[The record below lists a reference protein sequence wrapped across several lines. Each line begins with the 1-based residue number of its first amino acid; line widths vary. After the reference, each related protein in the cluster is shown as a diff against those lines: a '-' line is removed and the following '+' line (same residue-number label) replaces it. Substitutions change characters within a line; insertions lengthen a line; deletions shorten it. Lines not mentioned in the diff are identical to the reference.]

1 VSPGE
6 APLVEPLGS
15 SDDPSEVCAR
25 FLDLPFLLFLDSAS
39 KHSHSGEAQ
48 QLERF
53 SFLTAD
59 PVSLIRSKGR
69 NTEVRHGDGGWSS
82 TPNDALSVARSLLP
96 HPPLSL
102 VPGIPPFQGGIAGY
116 IGYDW
121 GAVLER
127 LPAARYDD
135 LAVPDVMLGLYDW
148 VIAWDHRQGTAWLI
162 STGLPEQGV
171 GREHR
176 ARQRMSQVR
185 ERVVSR
191 LASGAGTR
199 LWVDRQRGSEKGI
212 RDWNP
217 GVSAG
222 SSASVSTY
230 PAVEVEG
237 GDVIGLRSTFTR
249 RGYLDAVARVREYIV
264 AGDIFQAN
272 LSQRFQAPLSVP
284 PFQLYQQL
292 RHRNPAPFAAYLDF
306 GEFQVLSASPE
317 RFLRLDQ
324 ERREVET
331 RPIKGTRP
339 RGLGPMHDAALGRA
353 LAESEKDRAENVMIV
368 DLLRND
374 LSRVCRPGTVR
385 VPELFALEH
394 HPTVHHLVSTVVGE
408 LEPAADAIDLL
419 RATFPGGSITGAPK
433 VRAME
438 IIAELEPTQRGVY
451 CGSIGY
457 VSASGAMDTS
467 IVIRTY
473 LALRGQVYFQAGG
486 GIVADSDPEL
496 EYRETLDKAR
506 GLIETLIASHQSS
519 VANNE
524 PQVRRSED

>member
-1 VSPGE
+1 VSQAGT
-6 APLVEPLGS
+6 PLVEQLGAEAAE
-15 SDDPSEVCAR
+15 PIEVCAR
-25 FLDLPFLLFLDSAS
+25 FLDRPALVFLDSAA
-39 KHSHSGEAQ
+39 HQHPDAQ
-48 QLERF
+48 Y

-59 PVSLIRSKGR
+59 PSIVIRSKGPVTQIR
-69 NTEVRHGDGGWSS
+69 EGPQQEWREVPG
-82 TPNDALSVARSLLP
+82 DALSQARALLP
-96 HPPLSL
+96 RDPVPA
-102 VPGIPPFQGGIAGY
+102 VPGLPPFQGGLAGY

-127 LPAARYDD
+127 LPAPRYDD

-148 VIAWDHRQGTAWLI
+148 VIAWDHRVNSAWLV
-162 STGLPEQGV
+162 STGLPAGGAEAE
-171 GREHR
+171 RR
-176 ARQRMSQVR
+176 ARDRLHEVKQ
-185 ERVVSR
+185 R
-191 LASGAGTR
+191 LAGSPPPETAGHTEARRSLAGPATISATAPSYPVSG
-199 LWVDRQRGSEKGI
+199 VDGAE
-212 RDWNP
+212 P
-217 GVSAG
+217 
-222 SSASVSTY
+222 
-230 PAVEVEG
+230 
-237 GDVIGLRSTFTR
+237 IGLRSTFTR

-272 LSQRFQAPLSVP
+272 LSQRFQTGLPEAA
-284 PFQLYQQL
+284 FDLYRRL
-292 RHRNPAPFAAYLDF
+292 RRRNPAPFAAYLDY
-306 GEFQVLSASPE
+306 GDLQLMSASPE
-317 RFLRLDQ
+317 RFLRLDG
-324 ERREVET
+324 ERRLIET

-374 LSRVCRPGTVR
+374 LSRVCRAGSVR

-408 LEPAADAIDLL
+408 LEASTDAVDLVRAA
-419 RATFPGGSITGAPK
+419 FPGGSITGAPK

-438 IIAELEPTQRGVY
+438 IIAELEPTQRAVY

-457 VSASGAMDTS
+457 ISATGAMDTS

-473 LALRGQVYFQAGG
+473 MALRQQIYFQAGG

-506 GLIETLIASHQSS
+506 GLIETLVESRESGVKSRES
-519 VANNE
+519 VRHHE
-524 PQVRRSED
+524 I